1 MKQGTFNTI
10 VLLVAFLISCGVV
23 FGWIPAIDKEDPT
36 TGRPQNPILHQ
47 IKQAGPLV
55 AVLLTLL
62 LMVFA
67 YVVERMLTLRK
78 ARGKRRIQLFVAEFG
93 KAIHQNRLDEASKL
107 CDNQRGSAAAV
118 LKAGVDQYQRLST
131 VEDLSPEKRLT
142 ETQRAINEARLLEV
156 PFLERNLIA
165 LSTIASIATMVGLLG
180 TTIGMIRAFAAMARQ
195 GAPDA
200 IQLAMGISEAL
211 VNTAG
216 GLLAAILGIVA
227 YNVLVNWVDQFNYN
241 IDEASYVMIEL
252 LKEKEG

>member
-1 MKQGTFNTI
+1 MKQGMFNTV
-10 VLLVAFLISCGVV
+10 VLIVAFIISCAVI
-23 FGWIPAIDKEDPT
+23 FAWIPSIDKEDPT
-36 TGRPQNPILHQ
+36 TGRAQNPILHQ
-47 IKQAGPLV
+47 VRQAGPLV

-67 YVVERMLTLRK
+67 YVIERILTLRK
-78 ARGKRRIQLFVAEFG
+78 ARGKKSIHLFFADFG
-93 KAIHQNRLDEASKL
+93 KAIRDGRFDDASKL
-107 CDNQRGSAAAV
+107 CDDQRGSAAEV
-118 LKAGVDQYQRLST
+118 LKAGVDQYVRLSKE
-131 VEDLSPEKRLT
+131 EDISPEKRLT
-142 ETQRAINEARLLEV
+142 ETQRAINEARMLEV

-227 YNVLVNWVDQFNYN
+227 YNVFVNWVDQFNYS
-241 IDEASYVMIEL
+241 IDEASYVMVEL
-252 LKEKEG
+252 LKGKEE

>member
-1 MKQGTFNTI
+1 VQ
-10 VLLVAFLISCGVV
+10 V
-23 FGWIPAIDKEDPT
+23 FFSEFSRAIREGRLED
-36 TGRPQNPILHQ
+36 
-47 IKQAGPLV
+47 
-55 AVLLTLL
+55 
-62 LMVFA
+62 
-67 YVVERMLTLRK
+67 
-78 ARGKRRIQLFVAEFG
+78 
-93 KAIHQNRLDEASKL
+93 ASKL

-118 LKAGVDQYQRLST
+118 LKAGIDQYRRL
-131 VEDLSPEKRLT
+131 VNAKELSSEKRLS

-216 GLLAAILGIVA
+216 GLFAAICGIVA
-227 YNVLVNWVDQFNYN
+227 YNVFVNRVDQFNYN
-241 IDEASYVMIEL
+241 IDEAAYVMVEL

>member
-1 MKQGTFNTI
+1 MKQGAFTTVVLI
-10 VLLVAFLISCGVV
+10 VAAAIGIGVV
-23 FGWIPAIDKEDPT
+23 FFWLPSIDKKDPD
-36 TGRPQNPILHQ
+36 TGRYMNPIVHQ
-47 IKQAGPLV
+47 VRSAGPLV
-55 AVLLTLL
+55 AALLMMTLMLISYIVERILTLK
-62 LMVFA
+62 
-67 YVVERMLTLRK
+67 K
-78 ARGKRRIQLFVAEFG
+78 ARGVRAVQVFFSEFSR
-93 KAIHQNRLDEASKL
+93 AIREGRLEDASKL

-118 LKAGVDQYQRLST
+118 LKAGIDQYRRL
-131 VEDLSPEKRLT
+131 VGAQELSSEKRLS

-165 LSTIASIATMVGLLG
+165 LSNIASIATMVGLLG

-216 GLLAAILGIVA
+216 GLFAAICGIVS
-227 YNVLVNWVDQFNYN
+227 YNVFVNRVDQFNYS
-241 IDEASYVMIEL
+241 IDEAAYVMVEL